1 MYEEF
6 NGKLPASRMRA
17 CGKGSDRKA
26 NATARLLRGNE
37 KSLCWAAT
45 DFNRVPSHDQ
55 HSDCSALRKKYLPF
69 PEYARFRF
77 LHDDIFKDP

>member
-1 MYEEF
+1 MKSDFYRSNKLSDFYVITIFAVYICCLTFYGTCCIETVLMYEEF

-37 KSLCWAAT
+37 KSLC
-45 DFNRVPSHDQ
+45 
-55 HSDCSALRKKYLPF
+55 
-69 PEYARFRF
+69 
-77 LHDDIFKDP
+77 